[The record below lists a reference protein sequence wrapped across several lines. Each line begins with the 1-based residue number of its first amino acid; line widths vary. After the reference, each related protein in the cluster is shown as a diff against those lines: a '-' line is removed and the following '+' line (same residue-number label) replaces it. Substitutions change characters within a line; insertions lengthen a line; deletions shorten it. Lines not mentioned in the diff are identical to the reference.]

1 VVNLRLGGSRVTIEH
16 KTLAI
21 NLVAMEGSS
30 NPKPKPQPFK
40 LAVAVG
46 VQYFDSELYRLQ
58 SRGIY

>member
-1 VVNLRLGGSRVTIEH
+1 
-16 KTLAI
+16 
-21 NLVAMEGSS
+21 MEGSS

-40 LAVAVG
+40 LAAAVG

>member
-1 VVNLRLGGSRVTIEH
+1 MGLSGSRVPIEQ

-21 NLVAMEGSS
+21 KLVAMEGSS

-40 LAVAVG
+40 LAAAVG